1 MKSFSLSPEVVNNRK
16 VLVNNMPFPDFVGG
30 ECEKKVTVT
39 KEESKGESRLK
50 KKKKRKQDSFSPFIT
65 IEVR

>member
-1 MKSFSLSPEVVNNRK
+1 
-16 VLVNNMPFPDFVGG
+16 MPFPDFVGG

-50 KKKKRKQDSFSPFIT
+50 RKKKTRFIFT
-65 IEVR
+65 IHYNRS